1 MIHAKIIGATGYG
14 GLGILE
20 GLLRHPEATI
30 TSLVARQ
37 DDTRCIDAFFPHLRG
52 FCDLSVQVA
61 GRETDSAPPDVVF
74 FATPNGVGMK
84 EARAYL
90 DRGCRVIDYSGD
102 FRFKDPAVYEAWYG
116 VAHADPELLA
126 QAVYGLPEL
135 YRADIRGARLVAN
148 VGCFAVGAI
157 LALAPALKH
166 GLIEPTGIV
175 IDGKTAVSG
184 AGKAAKPSFHFPH
197 RNENVEAYR
206 IVEHQHTPE
215 IETYLTDVAG
225 TPVTLTFVA
234 HLVPTTR
241 GILDTCYG
249 RLTRPVSNEEVRALY
264 RDFYAG
270 ERFVRV
276 SEDGTCHGT
285 GAVLGSN
292 FMDLAVN
299 VNARTGQLI
308 VTAAEDNLVKG
319 QAGSALQNM
328 NVMFGLDER
337 LGLDHPGLYP

>member
-1 MIHAKIIGATGYG
+1 MIRAKIIGATGYG

-20 GLLRHPEATI
+20 GLLRHPEAAV

-37 DDTRCIDAFFPHLRG
+37 DDTRRIDEFFPHLRG

-61 GRETDSAPPDVVF
+61 GHEVDDGQPDVVF
-74 FATPNGVGMK
+74 FATPNGVGMHQARTYL
-84 EARAYL
+84 EA
-90 DRGCRVIDYSGD
+90 GCRVVDYSGD
-102 FRFKDPAVYEAWYG
+102 FRFADPAVYQQWYG
-116 VAHADPELLA
+116 KEHADPELLA

-135 YRADIRGARLVAN
+135 YRERIAGARLVAN

-157 LALAPALKH
+157 LALAPALAE
-166 GLIEPTGIV
+166 GLIEPSGIV
-175 IDGKTAVSG
+175 IDGKTGVSG

-215 IETYLTDVAG
+215 IEWYLSVVAR
-225 TPVTLTFVA
+225 TPVTTTFVA
-234 HLVPTTR
+234 HLVPTSR

-249 RLTRPVSNEEVRALY
+249 RLTRAIEPEAARELY
-264 RDFYAG
+264 RAFYTG
-270 ERFVRV
+270 SRFVRV
-276 SEDGTCHGT
+276 SADGTCHGT
-285 GAVLGSN
+285 GVVLGSN
-292 FMDLAVN
+292 FCDLAVN

-328 NVMFGLDER
+328 NVMFGLDEG
-337 LGLDHPGLYP
+337 LGLDHWGLYP